1 MSRGKIRLLK
11 TNKRRITTIEYEQ
24 NEKKE
29 EQQLLVILTKWKKK
43 GVATII
49 GENEQRID
57 KRSSNCY
64 SSSLLLQMNKW

>member
-1 MSRGKIRLLK
+1 
-11 TNKRRITTIEYEQ
+11 
-24 NEKKE
+24 
-29 EQQLLVILTKWKKK
+29 LLVILTKWKKK